1 MYSILYC
8 DVYSVLSLFIGGQIK
23 VSTVYVYICY
33 FYILVVCFSF
43 FDVSLFFKIYIFVP
57 FLSKRYVKVQDQ
69 QDDVTASNQLKPQFD
84 M

>member
-43 FDVSLFFKIYIFVP
+43 FDVSLFFKILYKDIFVP

-69 QDDVTASNQLKPQFD
+69 QY
-84 M
+84 